1 MMIKLFRITSYLEG
15 ISYLLLLGVGV
26 PLKYLAGN
34 DVIVKSLGMPHGILF
49 MAYIFLAIIIKQK
62 MNWDTKTMIIVLIA
76 SVIPFGTFYVDKEY
90 LQ

>member
-1 MMIKLFRITSYLEG
+1 MIKAFRITSYLEG

-62 MNWDTKTMIIVLIA
+62 VNWDTKTMIIVLIA
-76 SVIPFGTFYVDKEY
+76 SVIPFGTFYVDKKY